1 MRVFFMLTSSAPVLP
16 GALRKSAP
24 LVRRVVPLLI
34 SLSVS
39 GCPETSDTDDK
50 SAFDASTERD
60 ASATQASAEDNPTP
74 SPDTSADASA
84 SSMGP
89 GLGVTLRKDAGAPG
103 LSVDLD
109 TRDAST
115 ANEAEAGTRDASADP
130 TMADAAVEEGGRD
143 QGTLTEPDAGLADAT
158 LPTSEIFLGETDVT
172 LAEVLGYYSGDWG
185 EMLLRQVGDE
195 VWGAY
200 THDDGTVVGTLE
212 GDTFV
217 GWWSEV
223 PSREPRSDAGEVEFR
238 WFRDEAGA
246 VQLDGRWRY
255 GAEADGNDFREDW
268 DLTAVPDTAGPQS
281 LLERFDDPSQF
292 RGHP

>member
-1 MRVFFMLTSSAPVLP
+1 VLP

-103 LSVDLD
+103 LSVALD

-115 ANEAEAGTRDASADP
+115 ADEAQAGPRAASAAP
-130 TMADAAVEEGGRD
+130 PMAHAAVDEGGRD
-143 QGTLTEPDAGLADAT
+143 HRA
-158 LPTSEIFLGETDVT
+158 
-172 LAEVLGYYSGDWG
+172 
-185 EMLLRQVGDE
+185 
-195 VWGAY
+195 
-200 THDDGTVVGTLE
+200 
-212 GDTFV
+212 
-217 GWWSEV
+217 
-223 PSREPRSDAGEVEFR
+223 
-238 WFRDEAGA
+238 
-246 VQLDGRWRY
+246 
-255 GAEADGNDFREDW
+255 
-268 DLTAVPDTAGPQS
+268 
-281 LLERFDDPSQF
+281 
-292 RGHP
+292 